1 MGRGMPVATP
11 KKDGMKAE
19 RRVERLFAL
28 FRPDRRVRID
38 VLIDYFGDASGGRA
52 PFERRRTTRDAE
64 KPCAPR
70 PGHGRLE

>member
-11 KKDGMKAE
+11 KEDAMKAE

-28 FRPDRRVRID
+28 FRPDRRRRID
-38 VLIDYFGDASGGRA
+38 VLIDYFGDAPGGRA
-52 PFERRRTTRDAE
+52 PFGRRRTTRDAAR
-64 KPCAPR
+64 PCAQR